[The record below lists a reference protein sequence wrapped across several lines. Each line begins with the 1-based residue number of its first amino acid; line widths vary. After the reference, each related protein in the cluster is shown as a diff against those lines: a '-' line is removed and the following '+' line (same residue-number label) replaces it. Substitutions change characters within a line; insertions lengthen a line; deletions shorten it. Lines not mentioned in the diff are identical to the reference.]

1 MGYEIV
7 MCVMALFV
15 NLLVVGC
22 FALVYGTKMK
32 YENGMLFGIHMP
44 KEAQQD
50 PEVKTLMERYT
61 IRMKQIYW
69 WSTAGAVISG
79 VLAFTYTSIFMFGWM
94 FWLFAFTIGSM
105 GCICR
110 YHRKLYDIKVKNRW
124 FAGTGAN
131 IVVIDTAA
139 SAQAEEKQIRALWH
153 LPAFLIFVILC
164 LISEVRAW
172 IQEET
177 VHLLVPV
184 TAFLVT
190 GVFWGLHVWSNR
202 RRCEPYSENTQIN
215 TAIHVRE
222 RRMWAWIWLVGT
234 YTSLIGMGEIL
245 WQISRKG
252 YLDVVDTIICVIFS
266 MAGGL
271 FILAAILWMMKKR
284 QELLKTEEPLSY
296 VDDDIY
302 WKNGWYNNPR
312 DRRWVVPSRM
322 CSSNYSFNMG
332 KPGVRYLTGA
342 LGSVIVIGV
351 LWLVVVFFGMDF
363 VRPQLSIDGNQVTVR
378 SAEYGISFA
387 RKEIED
393 AELLENLPEE
403 DFVRINGLSD
413 SRQLLGKFKGEE
425 SGKAMFYIRR
435 GETPVLKIK
444 LPEYTVFINSEESGK
459 VKEWYEEL
467 SS

>member
-44 KEAQQD
+44 KEAQKD
-50 PEVKTLMERYT
+50 PEVKILMERYT

-164 LISEVRAW
+164 LMSEVRAW

-332 KPGVRYLTGA
+332 KPSVRYLTGA

-378 SAEYGISFA
+378 SAEYGISFD

>member
-164 LISEVRAW
+164 LMSEVRAW

-378 SAEYGISFA
+378 SAEYGISFD

>member
-164 LISEVRAW
+164 LMSEVRAW

-202 RRCEPYSENTQIN
+202 RQCEPYSENTQIN

>member
-1 MGYEIV
+1 M

-164 LISEVRAW
+164 LMSEVRAW

-190 GVFWGLHVWSNR
+190 GVFWGLHVWSNQ
-202 RRCEPYSENTQIN
+202 RRCEVFSENSRKN

-222 RRMWAWIWLVGT
+222 RRMCAWIWLVGT

-378 SAEYGISFA
+378 SAEYGISFD

-425 SGKAMFYIRR
+425 SGKAMLYIRR
-435 GETPVLKIK
+435 GETPVLKIE

-459 VKEWYEEL
+459 VQEWYEEL

>member
-1 MGYEIV
+1 M

-164 LISEVRAW
+164 LMSEVRAW

-284 QELLKTEEPLSY
+284 QELLETEEPLSY

-312 DRRWVVPSRM
+312 DRRWVVPDRM

>member
-164 LISEVRAW
+164 LMSEVRAW

-284 QELLKTEEPLSY
+284 QELLKTEEPLS
-296 VDDDIY
+296 
-302 WKNGWYNNPR
+302 
-312 DRRWVVPSRM
+312 
-322 CSSNYSFNMG
+322 
-332 KPGVRYLTGA
+332 
-342 LGSVIVIGV
+342 
-351 LWLVVVFFGMDF
+351 
-363 VRPQLSIDGNQVTVR
+363 
-378 SAEYGISFA
+378 
-387 RKEIED
+387 
-393 AELLENLPEE
+393 
-403 DFVRINGLSD
+403 
-413 SRQLLGKFKGEE
+413 
-425 SGKAMFYIRR
+425 
-435 GETPVLKIK
+435 
-444 LPEYTVFINSEESGK
+444 
-459 VKEWYEEL
+459 
-467 SS
+467 

>member
-32 YENGMLFGIHMP
+32 YENGMLFGIYMP
-44 KEAQQD
+44 KEAQKD
-50 PEVKTLMERYT
+50 PEVKILMERYT

-69 WSTAGAVISG
+69 WGTAGAVISG

-164 LISEVRAW
+164 LMSEVRAW

>member
-44 KEAQQD
+44 KEAQKD
-50 PEVKTLMERYT
+50 PEVKILMERYT

-124 FAGTGAN
+124 FAGTSAN

-164 LISEVRAW
+164 LMSEVRAW

>member
-44 KEAQQD
+44 KEAQKD
-50 PEVKTLMERYT
+50 PEVKILMEQYT

-164 LISEVRAW
+164 LMSEVRAW

>member
-1 MGYEIV
+1 M

-164 LISEVRAW
+164 LMSEVRAW

-284 QELLKTEEPLSY
+284 QELLKTEEPISY

>member
-1 MGYEIV
+1 M

-44 KEAQQD
+44 KEAQKD
-50 PEVKTLMERYT
+50 PEVKILMERYT

-164 LISEVRAW
+164 LMSEVRAW

-190 GVFWGLHVWSNR
+190 GVFWGLHVWSNQR
-202 RRCEPYSENTQIN
+202 SCEVFSENSRKN
-215 TAIHVRE
+215 TAVHVRE

-252 YLDVVDTIICVIFS
+252 YLDVVDMIICVIFS

-312 DRRWVVPSRM
+312 DRRWVVLSRM

-378 SAEYGISFA
+378 SAEYGISFD

-425 SGKAMFYIRR
+425 SGKAMLYIRR
-435 GETPVLKIK
+435 GETPVLKIE

>member
-1 MGYEIV
+1 M

-44 KEAQQD
+44 KEAQKD
-50 PEVKTLMERYT
+50 PEVQSLMEQYAV
-61 IRMKQIYW
+61 RMKKFYW
-69 WSTAGAVISG
+69 WNVAGAVLSG
-79 VLAFTYTSIFMFGWM
+79 LLAFSYTSIFMFGWM
-94 FWLFAFTIGSM
+94 FWIFEFTIGSM

-164 LISEVRAW
+164 LMSEVRAW

-190 GVFWGLHVWSNR
+190 GVFWGLHVWSNQ
-202 RRCEPYSENTQIN
+202 RRCEVFSENSRKN
-215 TAIHVRE
+215 TAVHVRE
-222 RRMWAWIWLVGT
+222 RRMWAWILLVGT
-234 YTSLIGMGEIL
+234 YTNLAGMGVLL

-252 YLDVVDTIICVIFS
+252 YLDTVDLIICVLLS
-266 MAGGL
+266 LAGGL

-378 SAEYGISFA
+378 SAEYGISFD

>member
-1 MGYEIV
+1 M

-44 KEAQQD
+44 KEAQKD
-50 PEVKTLMERYT
+50 PEVQSLMEQYAV
-61 IRMKQIYW
+61 RMKKFYW
-69 WSTAGAVISG
+69 WNVAGAVLSG
-79 VLAFTYTSIFMFGWM
+79 LLAFSYTSIFMFGWM
-94 FWLFAFTIGSM
+94 FWIFEFTVGSM
-105 GCICR
+105 GFLCMN
-110 YHRKLYDIKVKNRW
+110 HRKLYDIKVKHQW
-124 FAGTGAN
+124 FAAEGAD
-131 IVVIDTAA
+131 IVVIDIGA
-139 SAQAEEKQIRALWH
+139 SAKAEEKRIPAVWH
-153 LPAFLIFVILC
+153 LPAVVILC
-164 LISEVRAW
+164 LMSEVRAW

-190 GVFWGLHVWSNR
+190 GVFWGLHVWSNQ
-202 RRCEPYSENTQIN
+202 RRCEVFSENSRKN
-215 TAIHVRE
+215 TAVHVRE
-222 RRMWAWIWLVGT
+222 RRMWAWILLVGT
-234 YTSLIGMGEIL
+234 YTNLAGMGVLL

-252 YLDVVDTIICVIFS
+252 YLDTVDLIICVLLS
-266 MAGGL
+266 LAGGL

-378 SAEYGISFA
+378 SAEYGISFDK
-387 RKEIED
+387 KEIED
-393 AELLENLPEE
+393 AELLEDLPEE

-444 LPEYTVFINSEESGK
+444 LPEYTVFVNSEESGK
-459 VKEWYEEL
+459 VQEWYEEL

>member
-1 MGYEIV
+1 M

-164 LISEVRAW
+164 LMSEVRAW

-190 GVFWGLHVWSNR
+190 GVFWGLHVWTNR

-378 SAEYGISFA
+378 SAEYGISFD

>member
-1 MGYEIV
+1 M
-7 MCVMALFV
+7 
-15 NLLVVGC
+15 
-22 FALVYGTKMK
+22 
-32 YENGMLFGIHMP
+32 
-44 KEAQQD
+44 
-50 PEVKTLMERYT
+50 
-61 IRMKQIYW
+61 
-69 WSTAGAVISG
+69 
-79 VLAFTYTSIFMFGWM
+79 LAFTYTSIFMFGWM

-164 LISEVRAW
+164 LMSEVRAW

-190 GVFWGLHVWSNR
+190 GVFWGLHVWSNQ
-202 RRCEPYSENTQIN
+202 RRCEVFSENSRKN
-215 TAIHVRE
+215 TAVHVRE
-222 RRMWAWIWLVGT
+222 RRMWAWILLVGT
-234 YTSLIGMGEIL
+234 YTNLAGMGVLL

-252 YLDVVDTIICVIFS
+252 YLDTVDLIICVLLS
-266 MAGGL
+266 LAGGL

-378 SAEYGISFA
+378 SAEYGISFD

-425 SGKAMFYIRR
+425 SGKAMLYIRR
-435 GETPVLKIK
+435 GETPVLKIE

-459 VKEWYEEL
+459 VQEWYEEL

>member
-1 MGYEIV
+1 MGYEIM

-44 KEAQQD
+44 KEAQKD
-50 PEVKTLMERYT
+50 PEVQSLMEQYAV
-61 IRMKQIYW
+61 RMKKFYW
-69 WSTAGAVISG
+69 WNVAGAVLSG
-79 VLAFTYTSIFMFGWM
+79 LLAFSYTSIFMFGWM
-94 FWLFAFTIGSM
+94 FWIFEFTIGSM

-164 LISEVRAW
+164 LMSEVRAW

-190 GVFWGLHVWSNR
+190 GVFWGLHVWSNQ
-202 RRCEPYSENTQIN
+202 RRCEVFSENSRKN
-215 TAIHVRE
+215 TAVHVRE
-222 RRMWAWIWLVGT
+222 RRMWAWILLVGT
-234 YTSLIGMGEIL
+234 YTNLAGMGVLL

-252 YLDVVDTIICVIFS
+252 YLDTVDLIICVLLS
-266 MAGGL
+266 LAGGL

-378 SAEYGISFA
+378 SAEYGISFD

>member
-164 LISEVRAW
+164 LMSEVRAW

-234 YTSLIGMGEIL
+234 YTSLIGMGEVL

-378 SAEYGISFA
+378 SAEYGISFD

>member
-1 MGYEIV
+1 M

-44 KEAQQD
+44 KEAQKD
-50 PEVKTLMERYT
+50 PEVKILMERYT

-164 LISEVRAW
+164 LMSEVRAW

-234 YTSLIGMGEIL
+234 YTSLIGMGAIL

>member
-1 MGYEIV
+1 MGIEIM
-7 MCVMALFV
+7 MCIMALFV
-15 NLLVVGC
+15 NFLVVGC
-22 FALVYGTKMK
+22 FAMVYGTRMK
-32 YENGMLFGIHMP
+32 YENGMLFGVHMP
-44 KEAQQD
+44 KEAQQE

-61 IRMKQIYW
+61 VRMKQIYW

-79 VLAFTYTSIFMFGWM
+79 VLAFTYTSIFMLGWM

-110 YHRKLYDIKVKNRW
+110 YHRKLYDIKVRNRW

-139 SAQAEEKQIRALWH
+139 SAQAEEKQIRAWWH
-153 LPAFLIFVILC
+153 LPALLVFVILC
-164 LISEVRAW
+164 LMPEVRAW

-177 VHLLVPV
+177 AHLLIPV
-184 TAFLVT
+184 TAFLIT
-190 GVFWGLHVWSNR
+190 GVFWGLQVWSNQ
-202 RRCEPYSENTQIN
+202 RRCEVFSENSRKN
-215 TAIHVRE
+215 TAVHVRE
-222 RRMWAWIWLVGT
+222 RRMWAWILLVGT
-234 YTSLIGMGEIL
+234 YTNLAGMGVLL

-252 YLDVVDTIICVIFS
+252 YFDTVDLIICVLLS
-266 MAGGL
+266 MAGGG
-271 FILAAILWMMKKR
+271 FILAALLWMMKKR

-378 SAEYGISFA
+378 SAEYGISFD

-444 LPEYTVFINSEESGK
+444 LPEYTVFVNSEESGK
-459 VKEWYEEL
+459 VQEWYEEL

>member
-1 MGYEIV
+1 M

-15 NLLVVGC
+15 NLLVMGC

-44 KEAQQD
+44 KEAQKD
-50 PEVKTLMERYT
+50 PEVQSLMEQYAV
-61 IRMKQIYW
+61 RMKKFYW
-69 WSTAGAVISG
+69 WNVAGAVLSG
-79 VLAFTYTSIFMFGWM
+79 LLAFSYTSIFMFGWM
-94 FWLFAFTIGSM
+94 FWIFEFTIGSM
-105 GCICR
+105 GVLCMN
-110 YHRKLYDIKVKNRW
+110 HRKLYDIKVKHQW
-124 FAGTGAN
+124 FAAEGAD
-131 IVVIDTAA
+131 IVVIDTGA
-139 SAQAEEKQIRALWH
+139 SAKAEEKRIPAVWH
-153 LPAFLIFVILC
+153 LPAVVIL
-164 LISEVRAW
+164 AW
-172 IQEET
+172 LCFLPGMRRWVQEEAANI
-177 VHLLVPV
+177 LVPGMALL
-184 TAFLVT
+184 TAGL
-190 GVFWGLHVWSNR
+190 FWVLHIWTNR

-215 TAIHVRE
+215 TAVHVRE
-222 RRMWAWIWLVGT
+222 RRMWAWILLVGT
-234 YTSLIGMGEIL
+234 YTNLAGMGVLL

-252 YLDVVDTIICVIFS
+252 YLDTVDLIICVLLS
-266 MAGGL
+266 LAGGL

-378 SAEYGISFA
+378 SAEYGISFD

-425 SGKAMFYIRR
+425 SGKAMLYIRR
-435 GETPVLKIK
+435 EETPVLKIE

-459 VKEWYEEL
+459 VQEWYEEL

>member
-1 MGYEIV
+1 M

-44 KEAQQD
+44 KEAQKD
-50 PEVKTLMERYT
+50 PEVQSLMEQYAV
-61 IRMKQIYW
+61 RMKKFYW
-69 WSTAGAVISG
+69 WNVAGAVLSG
-79 VLAFTYTSIFMFGWM
+79 LLAFSYTSIFMFGWM

-164 LISEVRAW
+164 LMSEVRAW

-190 GVFWGLHVWSNR
+190 GVFWGLHVWSNQ
-202 RRCEPYSENTQIN
+202 RRCEVFSENSRKN
-215 TAIHVRE
+215 TAVHVRE
-222 RRMWAWIWLVGT
+222 RRMWAWILLVGT
-234 YTSLIGMGEIL
+234 YTNLAGMGVLL

-252 YLDVVDTIICVIFS
+252 YLDTVDLIICVLLS
-266 MAGGL
+266 LAGGL

-378 SAEYGISFA
+378 SAEYGISFD

-425 SGKAMFYIRR
+425 SGKAMLYIRR
-435 GETPVLKIK
+435 GETPVLKIE

-459 VKEWYEEL
+459 VQEWYEEL

>member
-1 MGYEIV
+1 M

-44 KEAQQD
+44 KEAQKD
-50 PEVKTLMERYT
+50 PEVKILMERYT

-164 LISEVRAW
+164 LMSEVRAW

-190 GVFWGLHVWSNR
+190 GVFWGLHVWSNQ
-202 RRCEPYSENTQIN
+202 RRCEVFSENSRKN

-284 QELLKTEEPLSY
+284 QELLKIEEPLSY

-378 SAEYGISFA
+378 SAEYGISFD

>member
-1 MGYEIV
+1 MGYEIM

-44 KEAQQD
+44 KEAQKD
-50 PEVKTLMERYT
+50 PEVQSLMEQYAV
-61 IRMKQIYW
+61 RMKKFYW
-69 WSTAGAVISG
+69 WNVAGAVLSG
-79 VLAFTYTSIFMFGWM
+79 LLAFSYTSIFMFGWM
-94 FWLFAFTIGSM
+94 FWIFEFTIGSM
-105 GCICR
+105 GVLCMN
-110 YHRKLYDIKVKNRW
+110 HRKLYDIKVKHQW
-124 FAGTGAN
+124 FAAEGAD
-131 IVVIDTAA
+131 IVVIDIGA
-139 SAQAEEKQIRALWH
+139 SAKAEEKRIPTVWH
-153 LPAFLIFVILC
+153 LPAVVIL
-164 LISEVRAW
+164 AW
-172 IQEET
+172 LCFLPGMRRWVQEEAANI
-177 VHLLVPV
+177 LVPGMALL
-184 TAFLVT
+184 TAGL
-190 GVFWGLHVWSNR
+190 FWVLHIWTNR
-202 RRCEPYSENTQIN
+202 RRCDAYSENTQIN

-312 DRRWVVPSRM
+312 DRRWVVPDRM

-378 SAEYGISFA
+378 SAEYGISFDK
-387 RKEIED
+387 KEIED
-393 AELLENLPEE
+393 AELLEDLPEE

-444 LPEYTVFINSEESGK
+444 LPEYTVFVNSEESGK
-459 VKEWYEEL
+459 VQEWYEEL

>member
-1 MGYEIV
+1 M

-32 YENGMLFGIHMP
+32 YENGMLFRIHMP
-44 KEAQQD
+44 KEAQKD
-50 PEVKTLMERYT
+50 PEVKILMERYT

-164 LISEVRAW
+164 LMSEVRAW

-312 DRRWVVPSRM
+312 DRRWVVPDRM